1 MMMMSSNTV
10 QSTACKSRG
19 ATTARLPL
27 LLLILAASC
36 RQPQSL
42 PVLAAAT
49 SPTALTN
56 PKTTLSKKK
65 NLITIGHKFQ
75 SAAIATHNS
84 IFQKAKQEEEEYDGD
99 DDTRRSKKSSTSVD
113 NGRDQ
118 LPTADPTYQPTS
130 WYPTYYPT
138 PLAVDGGADVK
149 EGSEATQVPTIE
161 PTTQNTNDPTSSI
174 GGGAGLVTDVPTK
187 PSISITHEPTAA
199 WNGDGFSS
207 QGNTL
212 NDEEAEVATS
222 SPTAQSSSTIP
233 TLYKTSFLTPT
244 PTWPTIISPTDSA
257 KPVEK
262 EAYESHAIA
271 LFPSQVPSEAV
282 GTTPSPSGAT
292 SSVPSAASDDQDCP
306 KLFDESA
313 FYVEGDVIS
322 TQGPLYCRSKG
333 CRVIYKCSSP
343 TLQCNIVVPGKDYSE
358 QGWVK
363 VGNCGRL
370 SMEEEQTTTA
380 ASDVPSSFST
390 LQDQV
395 AVHQDVE
402 ESHLEDEAT
411 SRPSSHPTEWHLG
424 FTPTL
429 PTQSEHDYDSVQNSG
444 LSVDLPRIIC
454 DISLSSSLTNR
465 FEQEHILLV
474 VMTRIVY
481 DIFEL
486 HLSKEMYDLTGV
498 SLSVTTKKKLDGD
511 GSDESDAPSTIRLHA
526 FFTGTASFSRSA
538 PTQSDLI
545 EVLLLHF
552 SVDEFQHR
560 LNFPLRLRTF
570 DDPVKVNSVFFTL
583 EDGSLVNAG
592 YKNEKEELALP
603 VAASDEGEEVSLSAH
618 QVQII
623 TIAITMVAMPF
634 AFAAI
639 YLIVLK
645 NMDDEE
651 EVVYQEADDEASS
664 NESPPEDEE
673 GVPPAPAATVV
684 DTNES
689 AAATAKVEINI
700 PSTPSSAMMPLS
712 DISESQSEWSSIS
725 DSFHYTMELESPAK
739 VGLGI
744 AAAGSYHYHQKG
756 TPYVDQAAPFGLV
769 PELWEHNDHLE
780 VYEDYIIDV

>member
-1 MMMMSSNTV
+1 M
-10 QSTACKSRG
+10 
-19 ATTARLPL
+19 
-27 LLLILAASC
+27 
-36 RQPQSL
+36 
-42 PVLAAAT
+42 
-49 SPTALTN
+49 
-56 PKTTLSKKK
+56 
-65 NLITIGHKFQ
+65 
-75 SAAIATHNS
+75 
-84 IFQKAKQEEEEYDGD
+84 
-99 DDTRRSKKSSTSVD
+99 
-113 NGRDQ
+113 
-118 LPTADPTYQPTS
+118 
-130 WYPTYYPT
+130 
-138 PLAVDGGADVK
+138 
-149 EGSEATQVPTIE
+149 
-161 PTTQNTNDPTSSI
+161 
-174 GGGAGLVTDVPTK
+174 VTDVPTK

-199 WNGDGFSS
+199 WDGDGFSS

-212 NDEEAEVATS
+212 KDEEAVVNTTTSPS
-222 SPTAQSSSTIP
+222 SPTAQPSSTIP
-233 TLYKTSFLTPT
+233 TPYKTSFLTPT
-244 PTWPTIISPTDSA
+244 PTWTTIVTTSDSA

-262 EAYESHAIA
+262 EAYESHAIT
-271 LFPSQVPSEAV
+271 LVPSQVPSEAE
-282 GTTPSPSGAT
+282 GTTSSPSDAT
-292 SSVPSAASDDQDCP
+292 SSVPPAVSDDQDCP

-322 TQGPLYCRSKG
+322 TQGPLFCRSKG

-343 TLQCNIVVPGKDYSE
+343 TLCNVVVPGKDYSE

-370 SMEEEQTTTA
+370 PMEEEQTTA
-380 ASDVPSSFST
+380 ASDVPSSFPT

-395 AVHQDVE
+395 VVPHQDVE

-411 SRPSSHPTEWHLG
+411 SRPTSHPTEWHFG

-454 DISLSSSLTNR
+454 DISLDNSLTDK

-474 VMTRIVY
+474 VMTRIIY
-481 DIFEL
+481 DIFEM

-498 SLSVTTKKKLDGD
+498 SLSVTTKKNLDSN
-511 GSDESDAPSTIRLHA
+511 GSHESDVPSTIRLHA
-526 FFTGTASFSRSA
+526 FFNGTASFSRSV
-538 PTQSDLI
+538 PSQSDLI

-583 EDGSLVNAG
+583 EDGSLVNVG
-592 YKNEKEELALP
+592 YKNEQEEFALP
-603 VAASDEGEEVSLSAH
+603 AVASDEREEASLSAH

-634 AFAAI
+634 ALAAI
-639 YLIVLK
+639 FLIVLK
-645 NMDDEE
+645 NMDEEE
-651 EVVYQEADDEASS
+651 EVEYEEADDEASS

-673 GVPPAPAATVV
+673 KALPSTTAATLV
-684 DTNES
+684 DKNES
-689 AAATAKVEINI
+689 VAAAAKVEINI

-744 AAAGSYHYHQKG
+744 AAAGRNHYHQKG